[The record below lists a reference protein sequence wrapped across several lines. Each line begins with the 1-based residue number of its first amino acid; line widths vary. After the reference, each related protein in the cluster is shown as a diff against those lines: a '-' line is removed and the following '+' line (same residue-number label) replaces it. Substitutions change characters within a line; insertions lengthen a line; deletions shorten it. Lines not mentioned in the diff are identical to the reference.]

1 MAVGGLDGDD
11 GCLRL
16 GVRPPAG
23 RPVPPGESRTIVTSI
38 GVVGHSGELREIALS
53 SPRPNNR
60 QKKCYRG
67 PVCHSFGVDDFSR
80 IGSDCQFWFA
90 IFPEGGWVVTS

>member
-67 PVCHSFGVDDFSR
+67 PVCLSFGVDFSR
-80 IGSDCQFWFA
+80 IGSDCPFLVCD
-90 IFPEGGWVVTS
+90 FPGGWVGG